1 MRAGPSAP
9 AHDLVLVYV
18 GHYQGGGEMHPE
30 TLVGAAA
37 VIGEMALRATGP
49 GDVVGGQ
56 LALDPIVSC
65 ARLAPLRED
74 HEIHRRFAAA

>member
-1 MRAGPSAP
+1 M

-37 VIGEMALRATGP
+37 AVTGKMALRAMGP

-56 LALDPIVSC
+56 LALDLIVSC